1 MYKKSWKLLV
11 CHIAE
16 LVSIPNYTTLHTQKA
31 YITFTGFLWHLGH
44 GQNEVYFKK
53 KKMILSTEYYLNH

>member
-16 LVSIPNYTTLHTQKA
+16 LVSIPNYTTHKA